1 MRRYINIGILK
12 KRIAYKDKLIYV
24 LKTSKTLV
32 DIRYEEWVSMK
43 KLIGFVIKVIIF
55 EAQRYVVINVHITDI
70 QKYNSFNFNS

>member
-1 MRRYINIGILK
+1 MRRYIHIGILK